1 MRPSLVT
8 PALNPCLFPSSLM
21 VSSTMLGLPPTLFTT
36 SCSQPDDFV
45 KTSTDLF
52 EAPSSGF
59 ESASPAPVSVAA
71 RRNSLRLENSFM
83 ESLSSMSLRMF
94 ATSKT
99 CKHAVRRPSQLF
111 HSHFRRVIRSAHPTL
126 QVFKVL
132 VERGRRFPGI
142 CTA

>member
-1 MRPSLVT
+1 MIRRPPRST
-8 PALNPCLFPSSLM
+8 LFPY
-21 VSSTMLGLPPTLFTT
+21 TTLFR

-83 ESLSSMSLRMF
+83 ESLSSMSLRVL
-94 ATSKT
+94 ATGKT
-99 CKHAVRRPSQLF
+99 CKHAVRRPSQLP
-111 HSHFRRVIRSAHPTL
+111 HPR
-126 QVFKVL
+126 F
-132 VERGRRFPGI
+132 GRIVRP
-142 CTA
+142 ADPAL

>member
-1 MRPSLVT
+1 MRPSLVK
-8 PALNPCLFPSSLM
+8 PALNPYSFPSSLM
-21 VSSTMLGLPPTLFTT
+21 ASSTMLGLPPTLFTT

-83 ESLSSMSLRMF
+83 ESLSSMFLRML
-94 ATSKT
+94 ATRGLSGLPLVVLLRSIQPAFQ
-99 CKHAVRRPSQLF
+99 HGLR
-111 HSHFRRVIRSAHPTL
+111 IRFDMQEPNASTHIRL
-126 QVFKVL
+126 RINDL
-132 VERGRRFPGI
+132 
-142 CTA
+142 